1 MGRFSV
7 PTYRDAP
14 GLRRFPPEQQFII
27 YRGAHRKLLSDDP
40 AYRKECLRYTMLI
53 VGLFLVSAALQ
64 ILPVLGFVRV
74 TVTVL
79 VGILSVILVVACAF
93 RAQRYRNLR
102 VDWELQKQELSK
114 V

>member
-1 MGRFSV
+1 
-7 PTYRDAP
+7 
-14 GLRRFPPEQQFII
+14 
-27 YRGAHRKLLSDDP
+27 
-40 AYRKECLRYTMLI
+40 MLI
-53 VGLFLVSAALQ
+53 VGLCLVSAALQ
-64 ILPVLGFVRV
+64 ILPVLGFVSV

-79 VGILSVILVVACAF
+79 VGVLSVIFVVAFAF